1 MQLTAAMFESFLYPG
16 QVSDLKELVEE
27 VVSYEIERSRGE
39 HDGFGFLDQPDL
51 VVGAV
56 EDGLE

>member
-51 VVGAV
+51 VV
-56 EDGLE
+56 